1 MHIFHLKKKKDSTS
15 LKKYIQLLSN
25 LTHEKESMQTAL
37 TNRINKHIPRT
48 RSSCPTPRKKPSF
61 SLTTNLFTN
70 LILLYPKAT

>member
-1 MHIFHLKKKKDSTS
+1 MHIFHLKKKKNSTS

-48 RSSCPTPRKKPSF
+48 PVHLAQHRERNHLFLSPLTSSQT
-61 SLTTNLFTN
+61 
-70 LILLYPKAT
+70 